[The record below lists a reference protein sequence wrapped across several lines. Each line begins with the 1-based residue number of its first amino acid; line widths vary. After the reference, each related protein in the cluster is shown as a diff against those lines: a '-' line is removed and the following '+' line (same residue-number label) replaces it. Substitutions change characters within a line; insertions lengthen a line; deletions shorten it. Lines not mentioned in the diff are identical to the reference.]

1 MGDIDGVTYPDSM
14 HECFSSRAR
23 PLITPWKNYALL
35 RAFVERREGH
45 APKRA
50 EHARGGWRAAGAVAI
65 DAAEAVAVAWVERGG
80 AQGEEGRRSGRRHEE
95 VARLEAVGVAWRGT
109 WHAAARWERNYALLR
124 AFVERK
130 GHANVPERHEEN
142 GERLG
147 QWLPTQRQRWRAPG
161 WSEEE
166 RKVKKVSA
174 LSDEEVAR
182 LEAVGVV
189 WQPRRAGAA

>member
-1 MGDIDGVTYPDSM
+1 M
-14 HECFSSRAR
+14 
-23 PLITPWKNYALL
+23 
-35 RAFVERREGH
+35 
-45 APKRA
+45 
-50 EHARGGWRAAGAVAI
+50 
-65 DAAEAVAVAWVERGG
+65 AWDV
-80 AQGEEGRRSGRRHEE
+80 
-95 VARLEAVGVAWRGT
+95 
-109 WHAAARWERNYALLR
+109 AAARWERNYALLR

-147 QWLPTQRQRWRAPG
+147 QGLPTQRQRWRAPG